1 MNFKILMVFMCVYV
15 YLISGGLGLP
25 WLGLPGRDLGQIL
38 TTRPAVS
45 GKGPGPLALQKRIPT
60 ELGRSEAGKVFVK
73 RKKNAV
79 CINRLA
85 QKESPWIAESH
96 PHGSLNY
103 YYGAFLPGFSW
114 PVILICLVHSPHEVY
129 LRIFPCVSMHFLAK
143 MDSTA
148 KASG

>member
-45 GKGPGPLALQKRIPT
+45 GTGPGPLALQKRIPT

-79 CINRLA
+79 CIDRLA
-85 QKESPWIAESH
+85 QKESP
-96 PHGSLNY
+96 
-103 YYGAFLPGFSW
+103 
-114 PVILICLVHSPHEVY
+114 
-129 LRIFPCVSMHFLAK
+129 
-143 MDSTA
+143 
-148 KASG
+148 